1 MGKVNFLGKWSEGG
15 RGWRVGAWAGRE
27 GGMKGWSEGGRIW
40 REGWAGR
47 EGVRKEGEGWREAG
61 RGWREGLAGREE
73 GR

>member
-1 MGKVNFLGKWSEGG
+1 M
-15 RGWRVGAWAGRE
+15 GAWAGRE
-27 GGMKGWSEGGRIW
+27 GGMKGWSEGGKIW

-61 RGWREGLAGREE
+61 RGWREGLAGRQE